1 MPETATPA
9 GFLLCDLLCGL
20 QRYRLAC
27 CRARRGAIFNAAFF
41 WTRSISRFARFSSG
55 RETKF
60 HFIFDVQFFQGSRH
74 YSIYTVAED
83 AQNLGKGNQKTS
95 IVGDNFRAGVFL
107 FVMEEKT
114 RLASPAASV
123 ERGTRSKPDSEDAA
137 AHTSRGWRTAG
148 AAARHRIRARRGGDG
163 RRGVTVFRRPGIVA
177 GHGTERT
184 RWNERNRRPRR
195 YDGKGRPQRPLPVRQ
210 RPKV

>member
-20 QRYRLAC
+20 QCYRLAC

-60 HFIFDVQFFQGSRH
+60 HFIFDAQFFQGSRH

-114 RLASPAASV
+114 RLASPAAKRRAWDKV
-123 ERGTRSKPDSEDAA
+123 EAGIGGRGSQYEPWLASCG
-137 AHTSRGWRTAG
+137 SRRPPQ
-148 AAARHRIRARRGGDG
+148 IRARRGGDG
-163 RRGVTVFRRPGIVA
+163 RRSVTVFRPPGIVA
-177 GHGTERT
+177 GHRTERV
-184 RWNERNRRPRR
+184 E
-195 YDGKGRPQRPLPVRQ
+195 
-210 RPKV
+210 